1 MHFLK
6 IITLLTFHDRNVEHY
21 MKLLILKA
29 ILMEKQLKE
38 IFSEP
43 LLVKVPSFGIKTQFS
58 VMKNLHRTYL
68 RKRAMLKHFMM
79 TLFPFGRFP
88 SFVLFGDH

>member
-29 ILMEKQLKE
+29 ILMEKQPKE
-38 IFSEP
+38 IFSQP
-43 LLVKVPSFGIKTQFS
+43 LLVKVPSFGINTI
-58 VMKNLHRTYL
+58 
-68 RKRAMLKHFMM
+68 
-79 TLFPFGRFP
+79 
-88 SFVLFGDH
+88 

>member
-29 ILMEKQLKE
+29 ILMEKHRRKSFHSLFWLKC
-38 IFSEP
+38 
-43 LLVKVPSFGIKTQFS
+43 LLSALTQFS
-58 VMKNLHRTYL
+58 VMKSLRRTYVNAL
-68 RKRAMLKHFMM
+68 CLNI
-79 TLFPFGRFP
+79 L
-88 SFVLFGDH
+88 

>member
-58 VMKNLHRTYL
+58 VMKNLRHTYVNAL
-68 RKRAMLKHFMM
+68 CLNI
-79 TLFPFGRFP
+79 L
-88 SFVLFGDH
+88 

>member
-43 LLVKVPSFGIKTQFS
+43 VLVKVPSFGIKTQFS
-58 VMKNLHRTYL
+58 VMKSLRRTYVNAL
-68 RKRAMLKHFMM
+68 CLNI
-79 TLFPFGRFP
+79 L
-88 SFVLFGDH
+88 

>member
-29 ILMEKQLKE
+29 ILMEE

-43 LLVKVPSFGIKTQFS
+43 LSVKVPSFGIKTLFC
-58 VMKNLHRTYL
+58 VMKILRTYVNAL
-68 RKRAMLKHFMM
+68 LCINI
-79 TLFPFGRFP
+79 L
-88 SFVLFGDH
+88 

>member
-43 LLVKVPSFGIKTQFS
+43 LLVKVPSFGIKTQFI
-58 VMKNLHRTYL
+58 VMKSLRRTYVN
-68 RKRAMLKHFMM
+68 A
-79 TLFPFGRFP
+79 PCYA
-88 SFVLFGDH
+88 